1 MAKRVLHLVHA
12 QARQRAVEAVQEA
25 PDGFTVTVSEPTRT
39 LEANACLW
47 AMLTDVAEQVD
58 WYCKRLSAEDWK
70 NVFSAS
76 LRKLQVVPNLDGTGF
91 VALGLST
98 SRLSKRE
105 FSDLIELI
113 SAFGAERGVEWSD
126 ERAVA

>member
-25 PDGFTVTVSEPTRT
+25 PDGFTVTVSEPSRN
-39 LEANACLW
+39 LEQNACLW

-58 WYCKRLSAEDWK
+58 WYGKRLSAEDWK

-126 ERAVA
+126 ERAMA